1 MQQFCRPPVETAQ
14 PFQNGLADVSGTE
27 AGHQFTELAGV
38 YFAFP
43 AVQAVA
49 VADTA
54 EAFGQAFL
62 AGGGLAS
69 GPGFQ
74 CRTQLR
80 VLRTQRR
87 QVRQEYVQVPQP
99 AGCPGMPLELG
110 NGRAQSGG
118 AAYFSNG
125 FGQGPAAAQGN
136 AVLVQEF
143 VIQPEYHARLQLFQ
157 ALSLKLQGSRK
168 VGNGAWR
175 WSLYRV
181 PVFAFEFPVTV
192 VSGYEKVFQCAGV
205 FIELAPVLTG
215 QANVQEAGG
224 RQGHRRV
231 LRQPVGQ
238 FL

>member
-1 MQQFCRPPVETAQ
+1 
-14 PFQNGLADVSGTE
+14 
-27 AGHQFTELAGV
+27 
-38 YFAFP
+38 
-43 AVQAVA
+43 
-49 VADTA
+49 
-54 EAFGQAFL
+54 
-62 AGGGLAS
+62 
-69 GPGFQ
+69 
-74 CRTQLR
+74 
-80 VLRTQRR
+80 
-87 QVRQEYVQVPQP
+87 
-99 AGCPGMPLELG
+99 MPLELG

-118 AAYFSNG
+118 AAYFSNS

-224 RQGHRRV
+224 GQGHRRM
-231 LRQPVGQ
+231 LRQPAGQ
-238 FL
+238 LLSRGDMTDYNDAFNAVVQLFQPLQKTFEVESIEARVYMKPV